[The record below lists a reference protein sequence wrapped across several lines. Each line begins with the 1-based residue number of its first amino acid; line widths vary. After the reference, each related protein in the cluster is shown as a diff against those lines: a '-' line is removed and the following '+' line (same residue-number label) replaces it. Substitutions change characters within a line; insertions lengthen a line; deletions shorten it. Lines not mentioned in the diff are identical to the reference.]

1 MICYNNDDNELK
13 CLKEG
18 FMDER
23 VNFILNNI
31 DLLIEK
37 CRKRIEFEEIANE
50 ARFLIEDLL
59 GKDSKE
65 YKKFLEINAYFF
77 ADKYAPLK
85 GLLASIKNHIIICG
99 LKNDT
104 KVAKTLSIHPSLIK
118 VSQELYN
125 AGYYTQS
132 VDASIKEINVRLKN
146 LYIKYRNEIKNLD
159 GYELFCKIFNEKN
172 PLLIA
177 GDNLTTT
184 SGINEHNGY
193 RYLFMGMWCALR
205 NPNAHANKFISIH
218 EATNQLH
225 FLSML
230 MYKIDICVIRQN
242 LEE

>member
-1 MICYNNDDNELK
+1 
-13 CLKEG
+13 
-18 FMDER
+18 MDER
-23 VNFILNNI
+23 VKFILNNI

-37 CRKRIEFEEIANE
+37 CSKRLEFEEIANE
-50 ARFLIEDLL
+50 ACFLIEDLL

-65 YKKFLEINAYFF
+65 YKKFLAIKAYFF

-85 GLLASIKNHIIICG
+85 GLLASIKNHIIIYG
-99 LKNDT
+99 LKNNS
-104 KVAKTLSIHPSLIK
+104 KSVSSLSIHPLLVNTSK
-118 VSQELYN
+118 DLYN
-125 AGYYTQS
+125 AGYYSQS
-132 VDASIKEINVRLKN
+132 VDAAIKEINVRLKK
-146 LYIKYRNEIKNLD
+146 LYQKYRNDGKDLD
-159 GYELFCKIFNEKN
+159 GYELFCKIFSEKA

-177 GDNLTTT
+177 GDNLTTI

-205 NPNAHANKFISIH
+205 NPNAHENKFMSIH

-230 MYKIDICVIRQN
+230 MYKIDVCVARQK